1 MHATGLPPGDEA
13 RANGETPVDVII
25 IMDNTG
31 SISSDEFDA
40 QRNFVREFAEAVPFG
55 DNGYRI
61 GVLTWK
67 DVVTEEI
74 QLNQFSNSTSFND
87 HVTANINYAP
97 VSMPN
102 LHPALAKMRE
112 WFGRGFGARSYA
124 VHVGIVLIDGNANAG
139 YVEEAA
145 LVVDEGIVLVGMAM
159 ETDGN
164 PSAVDAPLAV
174 LNEIISNQQ
183 RIFQDLPADLGTTVS
198 EIVPV
203 LKECSEFSIILR
215 VTLCVCVSVGVCMH
229 ACMCVRVCVCVC
241 VWCVRVCSSISS
253 S

>member
-25 IMDNTG
+25 VMDNTG
-31 SISSDEFDA
+31 SISSDTFDA
-40 QRNFVREFAEAVPFG
+40 QKSFVRVFADAVPFG
-55 DNGYRI
+55 NNGYRI

-74 QLNQFSNSTSFND
+74 ELNQFSDSTSFND
-87 HVTANINYAP
+87 HVTSNINYDP
-97 VSMPN
+97 VSVPN

-124 VHVGIVLIDGNANAG
+124 VHVGIVLIDGHANTG

-145 LVVDEGIVLVGMAM
+145 LVVDEGIVLMGVAI

-164 PSAVDAPLAV
+164 PSAVDQPLAA

-183 RIFQDLPADLGTTVS
+183 RIFQDLPIDLDTAVADV
-198 EIVPV
+198 VPV
-203 LKECSEFSIILR
+203 LKECSKFSFHHSP
-215 VTLCVCVSVGVCMH
+215 C
-229 ACMCVRVCVCVC
+229 
-241 VWCVRVCSSISS
+241 
-253 S
+253 